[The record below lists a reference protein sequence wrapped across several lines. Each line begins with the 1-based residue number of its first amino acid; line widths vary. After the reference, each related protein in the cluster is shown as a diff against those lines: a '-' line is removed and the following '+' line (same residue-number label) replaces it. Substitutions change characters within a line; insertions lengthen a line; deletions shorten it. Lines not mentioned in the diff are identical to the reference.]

1 MRLEEAEKRDHR
13 KLGRELD
20 LFHMQEEGKGMV
32 FWHPKGL
39 TLWRVVEN
47 YVRRRLDEADYIEV
61 RTPQVLDRKF
71 WEQSGHW
78 DKYRDNMFIAE
89 TAEDETLSL
98 KPMNCP
104 GHVQI
109 FKQGQKSYRDLPM
122 RMAEFGACHRYE
134 PSGSPNPSTP
144 TSALRRITSTSPRAP
159 KRARARTSSGTRPRR
174 RCCPRPAPPASSR

>member
-1 MRLEEAEKRDHR
+1 
-13 KLGRELD
+13 
-20 LFHMQEEGKGMV
+20 MQEEGKGMV

-39 TLWRVVEN
+39 TLWRTIEN

-78 DKYRDNMFIAE
+78 EKYRDNMFIAE

-122 RMAEFGACHRYE
+122 RMAE
-134 PSGSPNPSTP
+134 
-144 TSALRRITSTSPRAP
+144 SALRRIRAGRRDGSTGARGWRDPAPLGAVEGRRPASPRRCYGSWQ
-159 KRARARTSSGTRPRR
+159 RAARR
-174 RCCPRPAPPASSR
+174 RGGRVRGRATGGKTGCAELAGDLSYLRRVG